1 LKLFSFN
8 ASSFTLDE
16 NIENFLKSKEA
27 ITLDFGTSAY
37 INSDL
42 VPAILQEL
50 ISSSQSSTL
59 HLSNEKERLVAQF
72 NAQISILADERKKL
86 VDQNAQLSSQLRV
99 HANDIAALTAQA
111 SAASRTVQTLR
122 DENMRLQSVTKN
134 APTPQSLSSNGVIK
148 QAYERLQKE
157 FQTLKAQNVEAI
169 TSLKVLED
177 ENDELRE
184 EVEMLRNQAKN
195 AVAPKAG

>member
-1 LKLFSFN
+1 MKLFSFN

-16 NIENFLKSKEA
+16 NIENFLKSKGA

-111 SAASRTVQTLR
+111 SAAARTVQTLR
-122 DENMRLQSVTKN
+122 DENTRLRSVTKN
-134 APTPQSLSSNGVIK
+134 APIPQSLSSNGAIK